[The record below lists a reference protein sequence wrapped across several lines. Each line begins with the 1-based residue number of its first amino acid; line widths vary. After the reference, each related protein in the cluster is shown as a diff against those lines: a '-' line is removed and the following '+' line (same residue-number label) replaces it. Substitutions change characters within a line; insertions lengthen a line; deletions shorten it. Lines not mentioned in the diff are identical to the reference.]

1 MHPRIATRVW
11 IRAAAIASLAL
22 AQAAF
27 AHGTEREYGTPING
41 QHEERTEIA
50 PSPSFALLTLDVS
63 ATKISRALDSGAL
76 SEAEQEAA
84 RLAPLSNSL
93 VHECRALAQDAREAV
108 AEGAAKISQ
117 VAGQLEDAIRE
128 RDLSAS
134 QAAVGRVQE
143 VVGQLR
149 GVVDRAGS

>member
-1 MHPRIATRVW
+1 MFVVDCRRVW
-11 IRAAAIASLAL
+11 VLAASITCAVPAL
-22 AQAAF
+22 G
-27 AHGTEREYGTPING
+27 HGTEREYGTSING
-41 QHEERTEIA
+41 QHEERSQIA
-50 PSPSFALLTLDVS
+50 PSPRFALLTLDVS

-84 RLAPLSNSL
+84 RLALLSDSL

-108 AEGAAKISQ
+108 AEGAARISQ
-117 VAGQLEDAIRE
+117 VAGQLEDAIQE

-134 QAAVGRVQE
+134 QAAVARVQE

-149 GVVDRAGS
+149 GVVERTGS